1 MRWKSLN
8 QSVAPTDQCRTNRFR
23 GHSMLR
29 TSLLAAIAG
38 AILLNPHAVP
48 AASAEIQKYMRT
60 CDKGMCPYFRA
71 SITIPD
77 GWVEDKAASRE
88 FDALMLLPAGKDF
101 DNAQAKIYVAVR
113 YNPKK
118 LPVANFVLDAHEQL
132 RDSAKDGRFTMLP
145 EMIRADGKPSYI
157 RYNFEAPSLKEQ
169 GYETQAVTDDG
180 DKDGND
186 FIVTIVLTANSRN
199 AFKAAEPA
207 YLSILSKY

>member
-1 MRWKSLN
+1 MPGHALRALLIALSLLGTAGA
-8 QSVAPTDQCRTNRFR
+8 VAP
-23 GHSMLR
+23 
-29 TSLLAAIAG
+29 
-38 AILLNPHAVP
+38 
-48 AASAEIQKYMRT
+48 ASAEIQKFMRAN
-60 CDKGMCPYFRA
+60 CDKGLCPYFRA
-71 SITIPD
+71 SITVPD
-77 GWVEDKAASRE
+77 GWVEDEAASRE
-88 FDALMLLPAGKDF
+88 FDAQMLLPKGKDF
-101 DNAQAKIYVAVR
+101 DSAQAKIYAVVR

-118 LPVANFVLDAHEQL
+118 LAVANFVLDAHEQL

-169 GYETQAVTDDG
+169 GYETQAVTKDG

>member
-1 MRWKSLN
+1 
-8 QSVAPTDQCRTNRFR
+8 
-23 GHSMLR
+23 MLR
-29 TSLLAAIAG
+29 IGLLTALAG
-38 AILLNPHAVP
+38 AILLNPHTVP

-157 RYNFEAPSLKEQ
+157 RYSFEAPSLKEQ
-169 GYETQAVTDDG
+169 GYETQAVTNDG